1 MDLDPKCIFVQRE
14 RNLDV
19 HHPVIKLVASLA
31 RNRGVTFT
39 EIHTKQQLQTLLF
52 PSGMSYDKKNDKV
65 RTSEINLVFLYMA
78 YFQQLIT
85 KKKRGIP
92 ELSLDYASFADSVA
106 GSRIELPTSGL

>member
-39 EIHTKQQLQTLLF
+39 EIYTCLPNKSPQASTL
-52 PSGMSYDKKNDKV
+52 P
-65 RTSEINLVFLYMA
+65 
-78 YFQQLIT
+78 
-85 KKKRGIP
+85 
-92 ELSLDYASFADSVA
+92 
-106 GSRIELPTSGL
+106 

>member
-39 EIHTKQQLQTLLF
+39 EIHTTLQRSQLF
-52 PSGMSYDKKNDKV
+52 PVWLWLLN
-65 RTSEINLVFLYMA
+65 
-78 YFQQLIT
+78 
-85 KKKRGIP
+85 
-92 ELSLDYASFADSVA
+92 SVGA
-106 GSRIELPTSGL
+106 G

>member
-39 EIHTKQQLQTLLF
+39 EIYTLVYFLDLLNITFFDQINFDICFIRDSCLPKQITL
-52 PSGMSYDKKNDKV
+52 Y
-65 RTSEINLVFLYMA
+65 
-78 YFQQLIT
+78 LI
-85 KKKRGIP
+85 
-92 ELSLDYASFADSVA
+92 
-106 GSRIELPTSGL
+106 

>member
-39 EIHTKQQLQTLLF
+39 EIHR
-52 PSGMSYDKKNDKV
+52 YDVELILRRDKN
-65 RTSEINLVFLYMA
+65 
-78 YFQQLIT
+78 
-85 KKKRGIP
+85 
-92 ELSLDYASFADSVA
+92 A
-106 GSRIELPTSGL
+106 GSYPLCRYSMRKANFWGAFPL